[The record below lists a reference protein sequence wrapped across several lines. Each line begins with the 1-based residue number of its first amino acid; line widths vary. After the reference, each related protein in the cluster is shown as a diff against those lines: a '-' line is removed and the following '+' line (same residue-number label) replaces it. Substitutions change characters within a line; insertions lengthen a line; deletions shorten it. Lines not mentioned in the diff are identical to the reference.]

1 MLVHFKALKKP
12 NYYKKKS
19 SYNKNYLEHNGPSA
33 WLNRE
38 GPTGFRHTKQVHCSF
53 RDTARVSG
61 NTGSTSVV
69 LRATELQQPYMLIC
83 ISSDKSQ
90 LEKSIQAL

>member
-1 MLVHFKALKKP
+1 M
-12 NYYKKKS
+12 
-19 SYNKNYLEHNGPSA
+19 

-38 GPTGFRHTKQVHCSF
+38 GLTGFHQTKQMHNGV
-53 RDTARVSG
+53 RDTACMSV

-69 LRATELQQPYMLIC
+69 LRTTELQQPYMLIC
-83 ISSDKSQ
+83 ISSDKTH